1 MRAEHFLNK
10 FDSGLIYGMMG
21 SILGGVGVTLGF
33 LPNVI
38 GAEATALAMG
48 TIMLAAEVIHGAVE
62 AEKADAK

>member
-10 FDSGLIYGMMG
+10 FDSGLIYGMVG

-38 GAEATALAMG
+38 GAEGTALAMG
-48 TIMLAAEVIHGAVE
+48 TIMLAAEVIRGAVE
-62 AEKADAK
+62 AEKAEAK